1 MFLAHIFSTSR
12 HAAAAVRL
20 ALSILALG
28 SVAVMLAASLYKPFD
43 LDRYFVAKEL
53 VLHVCAASAALLC
66 LVRCRRV
73 ALSMVDLMLV
83 GFLLTGLVSS
93 LFALNGWVAQRAWAV
108 SFSGAV
114 LFWTASV
121 LRRAGLVRPLLIAL
135 SAAVVVGAG
144 TALAQAYG
152 VETELFSVNR
162 APGGTFGNRNFVAH
176 LAAIGTPVVM
186 LVALTAR
193 RGLGSVYGGIAMA
206 VVAAALVLSR
216 SRAAWLA
223 VIALSI
229 PAVVLASLT
238 RSRWRRPRTVRRLL
252 VMGASAAIGAVG
264 AVFLPNQLDWNSD
277 SPYLD
282 SAAGIVNYK
291 EGSGRGRIV
300 QYTNTL
306 RMTRAHPLFG
316 VGPGNWAVAYPKY
329 ASRDDR
335 SMSSSDGVT
344 ANAWPSSDWFAFLSE
359 RGVIGFGLLLAVM
372 LGLFER
378 AVKEIRARGGHN
390 PERVL
395 TAIALIATLIATA
408 VVGAFDAV
416 LMLAAPAFFFW
427 TAVGVLAPPRAGS
440 IEWNKG
446 ARLAPTAALMFG
458 GVAVFRSAAQ
468 LVAMGTYD
476 ANQRLSTVA
485 LAAAIDPGNYRIQL
499 RLAQAYLALGD
510 CVYARSAARSARA
523 LLPNAGEPKRILSV
537 CGSR

>member
-1 MFLAHIFSTSR
+1 MVPAHNFWSSR
-12 HAAAAVRL
+12 NATAAVRL
-20 ALSILALG
+20 ALPIVALG
-28 SVAVMLAASLYKPFD
+28 SVAVMLAASLYKTFD

-66 LVRCRRV
+66 LLRCRRV
-73 ALSMVDLMLV
+73 VLSMVDLMLV

-93 LFALNGWVAQRAWAV
+93 VFAINGWVAERTWAV

-114 LFWTASV
+114 LFWTAS
-121 LRRAGLVRPLLIAL
+121 LMRRAGLVRPLLIAL
-135 SAAVVVGAG
+135 AAAVVVGAG

-152 VETELFSVNR
+152 LETELFSVNR

-229 PAVVLASLT
+229 PATGLAFLT
-238 RSRWRRPRTVRRLL
+238 RSRWRQPRTVRRLL

-264 AVFLPNQLDWNSD
+264 AVVLPNQLDWNSD

-329 ASRDDR
+329 ASPDDA

-372 LGLFER
+372 LGLFGR
-378 AVKEIRARGGHN
+378 AVKELRAGRGHDV
-390 PERVL
+390 ERVL
-395 TAIALIATLIATA
+395 TAIALIATFIATA

-427 TAVGVLAPPRAGS
+427 TAAGLLAPPRAGS
-440 IEWNKG
+440 IEWDKG
-446 ARLAPTAALMFG
+446 ARLAPTAALVFG
-458 GVAVFRSAAQ
+458 GVAVIRSAAQ

-476 ANQRLSTVA
+476 ANQRFTVV

-499 RLAQAYLALGD
+499 RLAQADLARGD
-510 CVYARSAARSARA
+510 CVHARRTARSARA
-523 LLPNAGEPKRILSV
+523 LFPNAGEPKRILAE

>member
-1 MFLAHIFSTSR
+1 
-12 HAAAAVRL
+12 
-20 ALSILALG
+20 
-28 SVAVMLAASLYKPFD
+28 MLAAAQHKTFD

-53 VLHVCAASAALLC
+53 VLHVCAAGAALVCVLH
-66 LVRCRRV
+66 CRRLAV
-73 ALSMVDLMLV
+73 SMIDLLLV

-93 LFALNGWVAQRAWAV
+93 LLAINGWAAQRTWAI

-114 LFWTASV
+114 LFWTASL
-121 LRRAGLVRPLLIAL
+121 LRRSGLVRPLLVAL
-135 SAAVVVGAG
+135 SAAVVVGAA

-152 VETELFSVNR
+152 VETEFFSLNR

-176 LAAIGTPVVM
+176 LAAIGTPIVL

-193 RGLGSVYGGIAMA
+193 RGFGSLYGGVAMA

-229 PAVVLASLT
+229 PAAGLAFLT
-238 RSRWRRPRTVRRLL
+238 RRRWREPRTVRRLL
-252 VMGASAAIGAVG
+252 VMGASAAIGAIA
-264 AVFLPNQLDWNSD
+264 AVYLPNRLEWKSD

-306 RMTRAHPLFG
+306 RMTGAHPLFG

-329 ASRDDR
+329 ASRNDP

-359 RGVIGFGLLLAVM
+359 RGLIGFGFLLAVM
-372 LGLFER
+372 VGLFGR
-378 AVKEIRARGGHN
+378 AAKELRTGGGHDA
-390 PERVL
+390 ERVL
-395 TAIALIATLIATA
+395 TAIALIATLTATA
-408 VVGAFDAV
+408 VVGVFDAV

-427 TAVGVLAPPRAGS
+427 TVVGILAPPRAGS
-440 IEWNKG
+440 IEWDKG
-446 ARLAPTAALMFG
+446 ARLAPMAALVIG
-458 GVAVFRSAAQ
+458 GVAVMRSGAQ
-468 LVAMGTYD
+468 LIAMGMYD
-476 ANQRLSTVA
+476 TNQRLSTVA
-485 LAAAIDPGNYRIQL
+485 EAAALDPGNYRIQL
-499 RLAQAYLALGD
+499 RLAQAYLARGD
-510 CVYARSAARSARA
+510 CVRTRRAARSARA
-523 LLPNAGEPKRILSV
+523 LFPNAGEPKRILAQ